1 MGVVTEKCWMK
12 EFRDPHKATNENFSG
27 PRSWNNTTEEEH
39 NNLLGNFATNDLA
52 EQRFGMLTYQVDQF
66 NGILFWNAA
75 ATAQARMNGDFD
87 RKELGGEH
95 VDGAFHKLNDKCNI
109 Y

>member
-1 MGVVTEKCWMK
+1 MK